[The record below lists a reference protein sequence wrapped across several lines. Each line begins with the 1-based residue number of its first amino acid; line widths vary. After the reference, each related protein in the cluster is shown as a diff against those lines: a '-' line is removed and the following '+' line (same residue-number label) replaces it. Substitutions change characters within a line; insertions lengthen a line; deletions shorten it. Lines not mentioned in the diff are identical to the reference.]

1 MRQSLVFAGI
11 LAYLAF
17 CMALRTWLHRR
28 ATGRSGYLGISGT
41 PSSLVWWGGVGFAV
55 AVFLLLV
62 APLTPFDPLVSPSAW
77 ADVFGVTCV
86 AAGTLGTWWSQSAM
100 GSSWRVGVRES
111 ESTELVTAGPFKYVR
126 NPIFSCML
134 LAALGACVLLPNVL
148 MLLGGA
154 LLLVAIQ
161 LQVRRVEEPYL
172 VRAHGDAYRDYA
184 RSVGRFVPHLRLY
197 QR

>member
-1 MRQSLVFAGI
+1 MV
-11 LAYLAF
+11 
-17 CMALRTWLHRR
+17 LRTWLHRR
-28 ATGRSGYLGISGT
+28 ATGRSGYLGISAT
-41 PSSLVWWGGVGFAV
+41 PGSLAWWGGVGFAG
-55 AVFLLLV
+55 AVLLLLV
-62 APLTPFDPLVSPSAW
+62 APLTPFEPLVPTSAW
-77 ADVFGVTCV
+77 ADVFGVTGV
-86 AAGTLGTWWSQSAM
+86 AVGTLGTWWSQSAM
-100 GSSWRVGVRES
+100 GASWRVGVRDS
-111 ESTELVTAGPFKYVR
+111 ESTELVTAGPFAYVR

-154 LLLVAIQ
+154 LLFVAVE

-184 RSVGRFVPHLRLY
+184 RRVGRFVPYLRLY